1 MSQERLARPTTI
13 SVAVALVVA
22 TTLVG
27 NVALLFGGD
36 EGASAPAIVI
46 GGISIAL
53 HLVGAWG
60 LWNLRRWGW
69 IMTLILNAFDF
80 LAGIPMLFDGTVEDW
95 FIGIVVAFGVVEIA
109 IFVLLLY
116 PTTRQVFRRSS

>member
-1 MSQERLARPTTI
+1 MSGVAMSQVRAGRPTALI
-13 SVAVALVVA
+13 GAVALVVA

-27 NVALLFGGD
+27 NVLVLFSGQED
-36 EGASAPAIVI
+36 VAASAVVI

-53 HLVGAWG
+53 HLVGAWE

-80 LAGIPMLFDGTVEDW
+80 LAGRLR
-95 FIGIVVAFGVVEIA
+95 
-109 IFVLLLY
+109 FVL
-116 PTTRQVFRRSS
+116 PTQPPTVQRPRTTRSKLPTSNGFSK